1 MDSDLATF
9 SDIPANYVLA
19 AASCVVAAAVA
30 AFVLLGGKKAA
41 KPYARFPSP
50 RSWVAALKKGARR
63 TEGWLE
69 ANAGYT
75 FFRHFDLKLSDGRN
89 MLSHGHYDNGTLYA
103 SSRRDYLPPD
113 YV

>member
-30 AFVLLGGKKAA
+30 AFVLLGGKKEA

-50 RSWVAALKKGARR
+50 STEMVSDRDGA
-63 TEGWLE
+63 
-69 ANAGYT
+69 NFYV
-75 FFRHFDLKLSDGRN
+75 S
-89 MLSHGHYDNGTLYA
+89 YPTLICV
-103 SSRRDYLPPD
+103 SI
-113 YV
+113 VNK

>member
-30 AFVLLGGKKAA
+30 AFVLLGGKKEA

-50 RSWVAALKKGARR
+50 RSWA
-63 TEGWLE
+63 
-69 ANAGYT
+69 
-75 FFRHFDLKLSDGRN
+75 
-89 MLSHGHYDNGTLYA
+89 
-103 SSRRDYLPPD
+103 
-113 YV
+113 